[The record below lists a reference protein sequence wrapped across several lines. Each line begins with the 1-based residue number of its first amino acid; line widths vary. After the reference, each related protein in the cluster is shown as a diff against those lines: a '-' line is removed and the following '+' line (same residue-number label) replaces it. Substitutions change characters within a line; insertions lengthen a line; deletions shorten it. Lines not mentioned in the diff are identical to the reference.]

1 MPPSISNVVLAA
13 AGSAAL
19 LFASRKAYKGRSQST
34 LSEST
39 IENQGDLDPS
49 DCIQADDVV
58 AIFDELFAHM
68 QGILAQL
75 SQQIQQIQMAGQ
87 MIPEKQLREILKAEF
102 ERGLLAKQ
110 AVVFEKHDVDEDCLR
125 GATFEMLDN
134 AEEFPKVKR
143 AVERF
148 QVLYENVT
156 GEKVPRRGA
165 GNSEA
170 IKCMS
175 KAETMESA
183 TVYFEALTNV
193 ARVVGQKF
201 EKEGMSMTNPAVA
214 QKFQMEFAACAND
227 AGEDALKKKG
237 VTLDSFK
244 ASIEKHQEDPD
255 VGMLLEHLKN
265 KQVEVIS
272 EFIGQGM
279 MPM

>member
-1 MPPSISNVVLAA
+1 MPPSSSVVLAA
-13 AGSAAL
+13 AGSTAL
-19 LFASRKAYKGRSQST
+19 LLAARKAYKGRSQTAS
-34 LSEST
+34 SESP
-39 IENQGDLDPS
+39 IGNPDLDPS
-49 DCIQADDVV
+49 ECIQADDVV

-68 QGILAQL
+68 QGVLAQL

-156 GEKVPRRGA
+156 GVKVPRRGA
-165 GNSEA
+165 ANIEA
-170 IKCMS
+170 IKSMS
-175 KAETMESA
+175 KADTMESA
-183 TVYFEALTNV
+183 TVYFEALTSV
-193 ARVVGQKF
+193 VRVVAQKF
-201 EKEGMSMTNPAVA
+201 EREGMSMTNPAVA

-237 VTLDSFK
+237 VTLDCFK

-255 VGMLLEHLKN
+255 VGRLLDHLKN
-265 KQVEVIS
+265 KQMEVMG
-272 EFIGQGM
+272 EYIGQGM

>member
-1 MPPSISNVVLAA
+1 MPPSNSNVVLAA

-19 LFASRKAYKGRSQST
+19 LLAARRAYQGISQTTS
-34 LSEST
+34 SESA
-39 IENQGDLDPS
+39 QADVDPS
-49 DCIQADDVV
+49 DCIQADDVI

-68 QGILAQL
+68 QGVLAQL
-75 SQQIQQIQMAGQ
+75 SQQIQQIQMSGQ

-110 AVVFEKHDVDEDCLR
+110 AVVFEKHDVDEECLR

-134 AEEFPKVKR
+134 AEQFPKVKR

-156 GEKVPRRGA
+156 GVKVPKRNGA
-165 GNSEA
+165 NSEI

-175 KAETMESA
+175 KAETMDSA

-193 ARVVGQKF
+193 VREVAQKF
-201 EKEGMSMTNPAVA
+201 EREGLSLKNPAVA
-214 QKFQMEFAACAND
+214 QQFQMEFGACAND
-227 AGEDALKKKG
+227 AGEDALKKSG
-237 VTLDSFK
+237 VTLDGFK

-255 VGMLLEHLKN
+255 VGRLLEHLKN
-265 KQVEVIS
+265 KQVEVMS
-272 EFIGQGM
+272 EYIT
-279 MPM
+279 PM